1 MSEGGGNL
9 DHVLINKAIEKYNM
23 YRSPEAMAK
32 LLMIGEEGF
41 VVEFSGAFCR
51 SCGVRDW
58 LEDLIYELREID
70 PGADAELVNWEM
82 TSDER
87 IIAEFKMKAASK
99 TR

>member
-1 MSEGGGNL
+1 M

>member
-1 MSEGGGNL
+1 M
-9 DHVLINKAIEKYNM
+9 DPVLINKAIEKYNM